1 MIDMFQYTFMQRA
14 LLAALLIGVLCSIIS
29 VYVVLKKMS
38 FIGVGVSHSAF
49 GGVALGFWTGV
60 NPIAVAIPF
69 ALATAMAIGLVSR
82 RGRVTED
89 VAIGIFYA
97 AAMALGI
104 LFIGLSTG
112 YNVDLF
118 GYLFGS
124 ILAVSTSDLWLIGLL
139 GLGVLLVVLLFF
151 KELFFLSFDE
161 EMARVNG
168 LPVELLYYLLLGM
181 MAITVVVAIK
191 IVGIILVSALLV
203 IPGATAF
210 QITRNFRLMMLL
222 SVLVGVVCGVVG
234 LVLSYQFDL
243 APGATIVLTAT
254 GLFLICLIFSPRRR
268 RKTRRA

>member
-1 MIDMFQYTFMQRA
+1 
-14 LLAALLIGVLCSIIS
+14 
-29 VYVVLKKMS
+29 
-38 FIGVGVSHSAF
+38 
-49 GGVALGFWTGV
+49 
-60 NPIAVAIPF
+60 
-69 ALATAMAIGLVSR
+69 
-82 RGRVTED
+82 